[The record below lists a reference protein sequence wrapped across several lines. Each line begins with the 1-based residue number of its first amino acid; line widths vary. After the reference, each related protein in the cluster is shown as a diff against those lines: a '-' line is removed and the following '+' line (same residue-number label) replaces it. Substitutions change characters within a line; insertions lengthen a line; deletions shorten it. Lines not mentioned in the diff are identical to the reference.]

1 MTGGVCPNTVYTSMT
16 GRQTHGLHIDDGGCT
31 RYIGESQEQIKIV
44 RTQISEN
51 RLHIDDGGSPTM
63 GC

>member
-1 MTGGVCPNTVYTSMT
+1 MT

-51 RLHIDDGGSPTM
+51 RLHIDDGGVSDDGLLNSTSSSVQSL
-63 GC
+63 